1 MERALIGPESDS
13 VASGNE
19 EIHVSREAPDVEMNA
34 LVGEKDWES
43 IERFNHASDVDSF
56 VSGEPSGRRIRIRYF
71 RRTNDDALMARVWLG
86 PGAQGP
92 PGHAHGGALAA
103 ALDEAMGFS
112 AWALGYRVV
121 AAHIEVDFRA
131 MVPLESVTTIEA
143 RVIRVAGRK
152 LEVKARLER
161 DDGVVAAESTG
172 LFIQLS
178 PEQMET
184 LGRLASVANMDPEA
198 FA

>member
-1 MERALIGPESDS
+1 
-13 VASGNE
+13 VHE
-19 EIHVSREAPDVEMNA
+19 EA
-34 LVGEKDWES
+34 LVATESVLPKVDLLAGEKGWEPL
-43 IERFNHASDVDSF
+43 ERFNRASDVDSF
-56 VSGEPSGRRIRIRYF
+56 VSGEPGGRRLRIRYF
-71 RRTNDDALMARVWLG
+71 RRTHDDALMARLWLG
-86 PGAQGP
+86 RGAQGP

-131 MVPLESVTTIEA
+131 MVPLGSVTTIEA
-143 RVIRVAGRK
+143 RVVRVTGRK
-152 LEVKARLER
+152 LEVQGRLER
-161 DDGVVAAESTG
+161 DDGVVAAESSG

-178 PEQMET
+178 PEQLET